1 MANMFRVRGNPQN
14 RESLK
19 DLGFVFNNS
28 EENINKANMFM
39 CDVRAKACVAFNI
52 PSNTRSPKH
61 QPMIKIEHVAPLML
75 LPDLESRILY
85 LEQVTGRMI
94 RLAYPTIPLPK

>member
-14 RESLK
+14 RQSLQ

-28 EENINKANMFM
+28 EENISKANMFM
-39 CDVRAKACVAFNI
+39 CDVRAKSCVAFSV

-75 LPDLESRILY
+75 LPNLESRILY
-85 LEQVTGRMI
+85 LEKITGRMI
-94 RLAYPTIPLPK
+94 SLAYPTILLPK